1 MPILQNIECQLMHN
15 FSIPGGQHLCSE
27 LCKSIVLPGPRLD
40 SLSALECK
48 EKQVLKEVSATNY
61 LSVFIELFI
70 EVQ

>member
-1 MPILQNIECQLMHN
+1 MFWI
-15 FSIPGGQHLCSE
+15 
-27 LCKSIVLPGPRLD
+27 KSIVLPGPRLD

-70 EVQ
+70 EEKYNRQFQGTDTA